1 MSNTNDPLPDKPL
14 VVIQPSRSRLTPD
27 LRELWQYRE
36 LLLALVLRD
45 IKVRYKQTVLGLAWA
60 VIQPTFLVI
69 IFSLIFGWLSK
80 MPSDGIPYPLFALAG
95 LVPWTF
101 FSNAINSSG
110 NSLVGNSNLITKVY
124 FPRIIIPLAAT
135 VSGLL
140 DLAVSF
146 TLLFILIAYYG
157 TGFSIS
163 ILMLPVLVFLTLLLA
178 AGVGLWMSALN
189 VKYRDVRYAIPFL
202 IQIGMFV
209 TPIIY
214 PSSLLPDT
222 WKWLMMLNPLTG
234 IIEGYRSA
242 IFGLPLDWFGLGAS
256 SVTTV
261 ALLIFSIYSFNRME
275 RSFADVV

>member
-1 MSNTNDPLPDKPL
+1 M
-14 VVIQPSRSRLTPD
+14 
-27 LRELWQYRE
+27 
-36 LLLALVLRD
+36 LLALVLRD
-45 IKVRYKQTVLGLAWA
+45 IKVRYAQTVLGLAWA

-157 TGFSIS
+157 ASFSIS
-163 ILMLPVLVFLTLLLA
+163 ILMLPVLVFLTLSLA
-178 AGVGLWMSALN
+178 AGVGIWMSALN

-209 TPIIY
+209 TPVIY
-214 PSSLLPDT
+214 PSSLIPE
-222 WKWLMMLNPLTG
+222 KWSWLIKLNPLTG

-242 IFGLPLDWFGLGAS
+242 IFGLPFDWLGLGAS
-256 SVTTV
+256 SVTIL
-261 ALLIFSIYSFNRME
+261 ALLIFSMSSFNRME